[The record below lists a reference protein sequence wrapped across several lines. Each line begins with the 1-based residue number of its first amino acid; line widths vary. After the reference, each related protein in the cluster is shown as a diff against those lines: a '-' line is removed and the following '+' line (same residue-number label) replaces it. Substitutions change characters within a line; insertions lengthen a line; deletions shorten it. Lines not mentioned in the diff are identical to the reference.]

1 MSARLVQVAAVQGVG
16 LVRVT
21 WSAEFREFTVRAVA
35 ADGRRV
41 AEYFTDDRMDALDTA
56 ARILQDLA
64 TRAGAA

>member
-1 MSARLVQVAAVQGVG
+1 MSARLVQVAAVQDVG
-16 LVRVT
+16 RVRVT

-35 ADGRRV
+35 ADGRHV
-41 AEYFTDDRMDALDTA
+41 AEYFTDDRLDALDTA